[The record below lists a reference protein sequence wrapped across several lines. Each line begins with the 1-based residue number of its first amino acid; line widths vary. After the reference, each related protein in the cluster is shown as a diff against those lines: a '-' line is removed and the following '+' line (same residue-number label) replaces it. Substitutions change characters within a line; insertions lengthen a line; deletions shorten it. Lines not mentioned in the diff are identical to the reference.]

1 VGTCRRLKVV
11 VSSPVEVGGANVGPR
26 RQLKV
31 ECGYG
36 PSSPFE
42 SAGVGM
48 GVRRCLGV
56 LVQVWPSSPVEGGS
70 GSMGACH
77 CLKMLVQVW
86 ALVAVWSS
94 WCGHGPSSSFGAAVV
109 I

>member
-1 VGTCRRLKVV
+1 M
-11 VSSPVEVGGANVGPR
+11 GPR

-48 GVRRCLGV
+48 GVRHYLRV
-56 LVQVWPSSPVEGGS
+56 LLQVWLLSPVEGGG
-70 GSMGACH
+70 GSMRAH
-77 CLKMLVQVW
+77 RHLKILVQVW
-86 ALVAVWSS
+86 ALIAVWSS
-94 WCGHGPSSSFGAAVV
+94 WCGHGPSSSFGAATV

>member
-1 VGTCRRLKVV
+1 VD
-11 VSSPVEVGGANVGPR
+11 VGPCC
-26 RQLKV
+26 QLKV

-36 PSSPFE
+36 PSSLFE

-48 GVRRCLGV
+48 GVRCYLRV
-56 LVQVWPSSPVEGGS
+56 LVQVWLLSSVEGGG
-70 GSMGACH
+70 GSMRARC
-77 CLKMLVQVW
+77 CLKMLMPVC

-94 WCGHGPSSSFGAAVV
+94 WSGHGPSSSFGVAVV